1 MKKIITYLLLMN
13 FLVLYTPRGI
23 WHKCDDQKHKKETSK
38 DFKIKTSEEDNFCL
52 ACDYDLSFSNQPSTF
67 SFNFYSKHFETR
79 NELLFNLHKGN
90 SFANFLLRGPP
101 VV

>member
-1 MKKIITYLLLMN
+1 MKRITTYLLLIN
-13 FLVLYTPRGI
+13 FLVLFTPRDI

-38 DFKIKTSEEDNFCL
+38 DLKIQNSEKDIYCL

-67 SFNFYSKHFETR
+67 SFNFYSKYFETS
-79 NELLFNLHKGN
+79 NELLFDLYQSN
-90 SFANFLLRGPP
+90 SFENFLRRGPP